1 MSPMRDNP
9 DKELLLRVKT
19 IMVLRIV
26 FLTGFVVLVI
36 LFERGSQQATPI
48 VP

>member
-1 MSPMRDNP
+1 MNPMRGNP

-26 FLTGFVVLVI
+26 FLTGFVLLVI
-36 LFERGSQQATPI
+36 AF
-48 VP
+48 